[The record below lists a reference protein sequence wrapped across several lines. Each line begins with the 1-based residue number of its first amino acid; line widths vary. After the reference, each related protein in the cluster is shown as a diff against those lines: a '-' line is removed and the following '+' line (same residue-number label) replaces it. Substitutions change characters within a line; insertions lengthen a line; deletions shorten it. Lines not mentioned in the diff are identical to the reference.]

1 MNESFLNQRLKFI
14 ADIAAKHGYV
24 QMDYQANI
32 GLVSYAKNDVRINV
46 YITKMTVGT
55 CINHPTQGKTQLFR
69 KNVGLDLLVKIF
81 ENPRVHTDIGY
92 HKKH

>member
-55 CINHPTQGKTQLFR
+55 CMNHPKKGKTQLFR
-69 KNVGLDLLVKIF
+69 KDVSDALLDKIF
-81 ENPRVHTDIGY
+81 SNPRVHTQKGY
-92 HKKH
+92 YTK